1 MDAAGVPLSA
11 AGSAGLPAASNGS
24 AGSAGSAAEVY
35 DVAVVGSGII
45 GLGVA
50 LAANARGL
58 RVVVVERGSEP
69 TGSSIRNFGH
79 LCFTPQHGQAREF
92 GFASRELWLKLAVD
106 AGVWVRESGT
116 LVAARREDEF
126 AVLSEF
132 AATRGDEVELLS
144 AAETDARLPIAPG
157 IAVGGAHLPLD
168 LQANPRQA
176 VAAIAAHLARR
187 GVEFRHRTAVGAVRP
202 GRVETSRGPI
212 HAGEV
217 VVAANHDLDLLFP
230 DLAERHRIERC
241 GLDMLRVS
249 ADLRRP
255 LAAPLL
261 TGWSL
266 VRYGGFSATDAA
278 AALKRRLQTEDPLLA
293 ALDLNQMYTQLPD
306 GSLIV
311 GDTHYRGTSIAP
323 FQDETAFESL
333 LAVTRE
339 LFGLAELRVIER
351 WQGVYASGPGDFLI
365 ERPEP
370 GVSVIAATTGIGM
383 TTGLGLAE
391 HVVAGL
397 TGECATTTAL
407 KGTA

>member
-1 MDAAGVPLSA
+1 MSA
-11 AGSAGLPAASNGS
+11 AATTGASAASG
-24 AGSAGSAAEVY
+24 ERF

-45 GLGVA
+45 GLGAA

-58 RVVVVERGSEP
+58 RVVVIERGSEP
-69 TGSSIRNFGH
+69 TGASIRNFGH
-79 LCFTPQHGQAREF
+79 LCITPQHGLAREF
-92 GFASRELWLKLAVD
+92 ALASREIWLKLAAE

-116 LVAARREDEF
+116 LVAARHADELAVLEEF
-126 AVLSEF
+126 AGM
-132 AATRGDEVELLS
+132 RGDEVALLT
-144 AAETDARLPIAPG
+144 AEQVDEALPIAPG
-157 IAVGGAHLPLD
+157 AAVGGAFLPMD

-176 VAAIAAHLARR
+176 VTAVAAYLARN
-187 GVEFRHRTAVGAVRP
+187 GVEFRWRTAVGAVHP
-202 GRVETSRGPI
+202 GRVETSRGPV
-212 HAGEV
+212 HADEI
-217 VVAANHDLDLLFP
+217 VVATNHDLDLLYP
-230 DLAERHRIERC
+230 ELAERHGIERC

-249 ADLRRP
+249 ARLSRP
-255 LAAPLL
+255 LVAPLL

-266 VRYGGFSATDAA
+266 VRYGAFSATDAA
-278 AALKRRLQTEDPLLA
+278 AALKRRLQAEDPVLA

-351 WQGVYASGPGDFLI
+351 WQGVYASGPEDFLI

-397 TGECATTTAL
+397 TGERATTTAL
-407 KGTA
+407 KGIA